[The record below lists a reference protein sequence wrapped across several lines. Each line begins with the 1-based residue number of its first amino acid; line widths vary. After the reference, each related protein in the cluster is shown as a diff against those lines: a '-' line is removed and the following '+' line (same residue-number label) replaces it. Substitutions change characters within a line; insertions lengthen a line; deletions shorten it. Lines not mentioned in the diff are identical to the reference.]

1 MNEVVLLWAVAAL
14 AVFRA
19 LGSTTYLILQ
29 GLHRFVEGRVKFDPT
44 IITNKFQPPWKQKLH
59 VIPSSS
65 NLGKA

>member
-1 MNEVVLLWAVAAL
+1 MAAL

-44 IITNKFQPPWKQKLH
+44 IITNRFQPPWKQKL
-59 VIPSSS
+59 VVQSSS
-65 NLGKA
+65 NLGKV